1 MAGAPW
7 TRAPTG
13 FLSCLYSC
21 LLCTVLLGNVETT
34 VSTSTISGQTTTDSQ
49 TTSTPRKTPITST
62 STFSNTTLT
71 TATSTS
77 NSKHSTVTTE
87 DTSSSKTG
95 SPPPVTSVVSSTAI
109 SSTTCTQ
116 EISAVSQNPQTQGGE
131 KTRGS
136 PTSTHVEVTTSS
148 PPTSQGG
155 NTLTQTVSRAT
166 SHPGETATTSVSIV
180 SKTPPRTAG
189 VVTMPTSAH
198 STLATTENTSSPNI
212 GSPPPVTSGVSTTT
226 TSSTTSTQE
235 TSAVSQN
242 PQTQGRETTRES
254 PTSTHPVVTS
264 SATQSSPGGHT
275 LTQTVSQ
282 VTSTAGETATT
293 SPSKFSQMPS
303 TTSEVLTT
311 PTSTYSTVETT
322 EETSSP
328 KTGSP
333 PPVTSG
339 VSTTATSSTTSTQET
354 SAVSQNPQ
362 TQGGETTRESPTSTH
377 VQVTTSAPPSSPG
390 GHTLTQTASQK
401 TTPPCETVTSH
412 SSFSQTPSTTS
423 EVLTKPTSIYSTVER
438 TEETSTLKTGSPPPV
453 TSVVSS
459 TATSSTTST
468 QETSAVSQN
477 PQTLSL
483 ETTRGSPT
491 STHVEVTTSSPPT
504 SQGGNTL
511 TQTVSR
517 ATSHPG
523 ETATTSVSIV
533 SKTPPRTAGVVTM
546 PTSAHSTLATAEDTS
561 SPRTGSPP
569 PVTSGVSTTATSSTT
584 STQETSAVSQNPQTQ
599 GRETTRESP
608 TSTHPVVTSSATQS
622 SPGRHTLTQTVSQVT
637 STPGETATTS
647 PSKFSQMPST
657 SEVLTTPTSTY
668 STVETTE
675 ETSSPK
681 TGSPPPVTSGV
692 STTATSSTTSTQ
704 ETSAVSQN
712 PQTQGGETTRG
723 SPTSTHVEVTTS
735 TPPSS
740 PGGNTLTETVS
751 QVTSPPGETATS
763 PSSVSQTST
772 TSEVLKTPTSSYS
785 TVETTEETST
795 PKTGSPPPV
804 TSVVSTT
811 TTSSTTST
819 QETLTV
825 SQNPQTEGRE
835 TTRESP
841 TSTHPDV
848 TTSSPPSAP
857 GRNTLTE
864 TVSKQTSPPSETAT
878 TSVSIVSKTPP
889 RTAGVVTTSTSAH
902 STLATAEDTSSSNTG
917 SPPLVTSAVSTTAAT
932 KEKSASTSLTTST
945 LDAIGTLPSATSPPG
960 ESTISHPSKVT
971 NILHRTLGMVPRPTS
986 THHTPWNTADM
997 PLSVTTK
1004 FMPVPS
1010 AFSTPATAERE
1021 STTTSS
1027 STFMQGTLAFSWNP
1041 QTQSMG
1047 TSTASHTSAPTEET
1061 ASTPTSSLSGHTLTE
1076 TISQE
1081 TIPPTK
1087 MATVPPSSTH
1097 NTDPT
1102 TMEVSKMPTS
1112 PDSTVENRGHTSLP
1126 TTGNMPVL
1134 TSKVSTTPL
1143 STSSL
1148 TSKTLTVFPTYQ
1160 RKGTETPRWS
1170 HDSSLISTSMSQET
1184 FITEKMTMV
1193 TSSFSVDNNTTQLPK
1208 ELLSMPT
1215 GVTCYLVTKS
1225 PTPSTT
1231 GTTVWVTPEVPTTGE
1246 LGESTTQPDMSPST
1260 QKTMIAVSQ
1269 TQWTQGPRT
1278 TGEIHINS
1286 PSSGSTMVMETV
1298 ASPSPSS
1305 TISRHT
1311 SQETIT
1317 AWPKAQSTPHSP
1329 SSSPRES
1336 LSMPSIGHTHATLT
1350 TPESQAMS
1358 SITPETDTPNVATS
1372 AASSATPSGPS
1383 SSESTPQEA
1392 STVAAVTT
1400 SIPAPSRDSHPAT
1413 GPRPAPPSPSPTLR
1427 LSGAPSLS
1435 TASTVSQDAAVTSP
1449 SGGPGGQQALP
1460 FASTSPDT
1468 AQVISQTQQ
1477 TRGTETTGEAQPST
1491 PAPSVPDPTAAA
1503 MAATSSPTARGTTF
1517 GRAFPETATAAKT
1530 TDFPTTP
1537 SSSSHAA
1544 PPTAELL
1551 SSGTSPDATPAAVG
1565 MRSPAVPS
1573 TSPPTITGVPTDW
1586 TASSRTP
1593 QEKPAVSQMAHTPSA
1608 GATRGPE
1615 VSTLAWQLTDTF
1627 SAVTAP
1633 PPSPT
1638 TMPTEHTSQTE
1649 TRTPS
1654 PSGSSTASIPTPGSH
1669 SHGSQTTMPALSS
1682 GTAGGPS
1689 AVGPTTLGDAAP
1701 SSPSVV
1707 DSSEEVLTGPK
1718 SVVPE
1723 NTTAVVTSPARPSA
1737 SSTESTRA
1745 PPSSMGISS
1754 THPRGPPAA
1763 VQTSATTSRT
1773 RSTSVSSTKSPGSVG
1788 SSTLAAADKS
1798 THPLPSI
1805 AVATPSETSTS
1816 SPGVTNAYVHVPTSA
1831 VSPSIDA
1838 DPATDLWASPTSP
1851 VTSQENPGDLS
1862 ATVTRSTTFDTSATA
1877 GPARQSTPLPPS
1889 SSPRESLS
1897 MPSIGHTHATL
1908 TTPESQAMSSITPET
1923 DTPNVA
1929 TSAASSATP
1938 SGPSSSESTPQEAST
1953 VAAVTTSIPAPS
1965 RDSHPAT
1972 GPRPAPPSPSPT
1984 LRPSGAPSL
1993 STASTVSQDAAVTSP
2008 SGGPGGQQAL
2018 PFASTSPD
2026 TAQVISQTQQ
2036 TRGTETTGE
2045 AQPSTPAP
2053 SVPDP
2058 TAAAT
2063 AATSSPTARGTTSGR
2078 AFPETATAAK
2088 TTDFPTTPSSSSH
2101 AAPPTAEL
2109 LSSGTSPD
2117 ATPAAVGMR
2126 SPAVPSTSPPTIT
2139 GVPTDWTA
2147 SSRTPREKP
2156 AVSQMAHTPSAGATR
2171 GPEVS
2176 TLAWQLTDT
2185 FSAVTTPPPS
2195 PTTTPTEHTSQ
2206 TETRTPSPSGSST
2219 ASIPT
2224 PGSHSHGSQTTMPA
2238 LSSGTAGGPSAVGPT
2253 TLRDAAPSSPSV
2265 VDSSEEVLTGPKS
2278 VVPESTTAVVTSPAR
2293 PSASSTESTRAPP
2306 SSMGISS
2313 THPRGPPAAVQ
2324 TSATT
2329 SRTSPENMS
2338 PTSIFGSTLSLPF
2351 PPSTKTTLGSSS
2363 ESKHPTTLQASTD
2376 SSSSSSTS
2384 LSNLGTTQAIPS
2396 FHASSSNSSLSQ
2408 SVPGPPST
2416 GSPPTLVPGHTA
2428 PLPVTTT
2435 SSPPTASLGS
2445 TTKTETSGMIPT
2457 SLWINGG
2464 RSTALSP
2471 PSTTSLTPT
2480 NSTPTTST
2488 GFRSTTPS
2496 VPVQQGQGVSLF
2508 PYGSSVGDTPF
2519 VRRTVDFTSQL
2530 FKPRIGFPLGSF
2542 LRDSLYFTDN
2552 GQIIFPESDSQIFSY
2567 PNPPRRGFTAWDPVA
2582 VVAPF
2587 WDDADFSI
2595 RRGTIFYQ
2603 EYETFYNE
2611 HNPLVWQVESWI
2623 RRFTNSWSYKAK
2635 WTLKVTWA
2643 NAPAYPAQW
2652 TFGTCTYQAILST
2665 DGSTSYALFLYQSN
2679 GMQWD
2684 VAQRPGNSVLMGF
2697 SSADGYF
2704 ANSPLISRPVW
2715 ERYRPDRWL
2724 NSKLGLRGLQI
2735 YRLHREAIPNYYL
2748 KCQQWLQSQPQWPSW
2763 NWNQI
2768 SCPCTWQQGR
2778 WDLRFRPVGSGW
2790 WGHGGGRK
2798 LCRFSSWQGGVC
2810 CSYGPWGELREG
2822 WGVDSPWHFEQ
2833 ELEAQNWCCRWND
2846 KPSFCSLYKRRR
2858 PPVSCAGYRPSRP
2871 GWMFGDPHITTLDG
2885 ANFTFNGLGDFL
2897 LVRAWDG
2904 NSSFLLQG
2912 RTAQTGSAQATNFI
2926 AFAAQYE
2933 SSSLAPITVQW
2944 FLEPNDTIRVLHNNQ
2959 TVTFETDLEDAE
2971 GQEIFNTTGVLLTR
2985 NGSQVSASFDGTVA
2999 ISVMA
3004 VSHLLHASSSL
3015 PEEYQGR
3022 TEGLLG
3028 LWNNNPDDDFRM
3040 PNGTSVARGSS
3051 EEQLFHYGMTW
3062 KLNGTGLLGQRD
3074 DQLPPTFTPVFFSQ
3088 LLDNSS
3094 GDPALVSGCS
3104 GDRQCIY
3111 DALAMRDAGAGIH
3124 TRTLFRTYRQMN
3136 ATQNQFPPSIKGEHV
3151 ICAYK
3156 GKSVWIPYTSDSE
3169 NVVFT
3174 LRNNCTDI
3182 KLFENGTLLWT
3193 PKSLEPFTLEIL
3205 VRSTKTGLSSAFQPQ
3220 TVLCACSAESQ
3231 CLYNQTSWV
3240 GNSSLQVA
3248 DCKCDGDT
3256 FGRFCERSKDPC
3268 EEECFPGVSCVP
3280 ERGCEACPIDMTGDG
3295 RHCAALENSD
3305 LCQNHSC
3312 PVNYCHNQG
3321 HCYIAPTLSCQPSC
3335 TCPPAF
3341 TDARCFLAGNSFTP
3355 TTHQELPLRTIQLL
3369 LIEDENA
3376 SVAEVNASV
3385 AYRLGTLDVRA
3396 FLWNSLVE
3404 PIASPA
3410 PGSGSLIQRW
3420 KVTSHFQYRPQ
3431 GPVIDFL
3438 NNRLQEA
3445 VVQAFFLQA
3454 QRRRWKRSEGPRNNV
3469 LFYPISRVDVHDL
3482 AALNVSTLET
3492 YLKCNG
3498 YEGYHLVYGPQSGF
3512 TCTSP
3517 CTEGYCDHGG
3527 QCQHLPDGPRCSCVP
3542 FSIYSPWGERCEH
3555 LGVKVGAFLGI
3566 LFGAL
3571 GALLLLAI
3579 ATFVLLRLCACGR
3592 VKSSYPLG
3600 LVG

>member
-49 TTSTPRKTPITST
+49 TTSTPGKTPTTST

-77 NSKHSTVTTE
+77 NSKHSTVTTK

-95 SPPPVTSVVSSTAI
+95 SPPPVTSGVSSTAS
-109 SSTTCTQ
+109 SSTTSTQ
-116 EISAVSQNPQTQGGE
+116 ETSAVSQNPQTQGGE
-131 KTRGS
+131 TTRGS

-155 NTLTQTVSRAT
+155 NTLTHTVSRAT
-166 SHPGETATTSVSIV
+166 SHPGETASTAPSSFGKTPSTTSEVLTTPNSTHSTVGTTDGTSSPKSGSPPPVTSAAAATTSTTSTQETSTVSQNPQTQSLETTRGSPTSTHPDMTTKSPPSAPGGNTLTEAVSKGTSPPSETATTSVSIV

-339 VSTTATSSTTSTQET
+339 VSTTTTSSTTSTQET

-377 VQVTTSAPPSSPG
+377 VQVTSSATQSSPG
-390 GHTLTQTASQK
+390 GHTMTQTASQK
-401 TTPPCETVTSH
+401 TTPPCQTVTSH

-423 EVLTKPTSIYSTVER
+423 EVHTKPTSTYSTVER
-438 TEETSTLKTGSPPPV
+438 TEETSTLKTGSPPPI
-453 TSVVSS
+453 TSVVS
-459 TATSSTTST
+459 TTTTSSTTST

-511 TQTVSR
+511 THTVSR

-533 SKTPPRTAGVVTM
+533 SKTPLRTAGVMTM
-546 PTSAHSTLATAEDTS
+546 TTSAPSTLAT
-561 SPRTGSPP
+561 
-569 PVTSGVSTTATSSTT
+569 
-584 STQETSAVSQNPQTQ
+584 
-599 GRETTRESP
+599 
-608 TSTHPVVTSSATQS
+608 
-622 SPGRHTLTQTVSQVT
+622 
-637 STPGETATTS
+637 
-647 PSKFSQMPST
+647 
-657 SEVLTTPTSTY
+657 
-668 STVETTE
+668 
-675 ETSSPK
+675 
-681 TGSPPPVTSGV
+681 
-692 STTATSSTTSTQ
+692 
-704 ETSAVSQN
+704 
-712 PQTQGGETTRG
+712 
-723 SPTSTHVEVTTS
+723 
-735 TPPSS
+735 
-740 PGGNTLTETVS
+740 
-751 QVTSPPGETATS
+751 
-763 PSSVSQTST
+763 
-772 TSEVLKTPTSSYS
+772 
-785 TVETTEETST
+785 
-795 PKTGSPPPV
+795 
-804 TSVVSTT
+804 
-811 TTSSTTST
+811 
-819 QETLTV
+819 
-825 SQNPQTEGRE
+825 TEG
-835 TTRESP
+835 
-841 TSTHPDV
+841 
-848 TTSSPPSAP
+848 
-857 GRNTLTE
+857 
-864 TVSKQTSPPSETAT
+864 
-878 TSVSIVSKTPP
+878 
-889 RTAGVVTTSTSAH
+889 
-902 STLATAEDTSSSNTG
+902 TSSSNTG
-917 SPPLVTSAVSTTAAT
+917 SPPPVTSAVSTTAAT
-932 KEKSASTSLTTST
+932 EEKSASTSLTTST

-986 THHTPWNTADM
+986 TYHTPRNTADM

-1010 AFSTPATAERE
+1010 AFSIPATAERE

-1087 MATVPPSSTH
+1087 MATIPPSSTH

-1126 TTGNMPVL
+1126 TTGNMPVF

-1317 AWPKAQSTPHSP
+1317 AWPKAQSTPLPP
-1329 SSSPRES
+1329 SSFPRES

-1427 LSGAPSLS
+1427 PSGAPSLS

-1638 TMPTEHTSQTE
+1638 TTPTEHTSQTE

-1798 THPLPSI
+1798 TSHPLPSI

-2063 AATSSPTARGTTSGR
+2063 AATSSPTARGTTFGR

-3498 YEGYHLVYGPQSGF
+3498 YEGYHLIYGPQSGF

-3579 ATFVLLRLCACGR
+3579 ATFVLLRFCACGR
-3592 VKSSYPLG
+3592 VKSSSYPLG

>member
-523 ETATTSVSIV
+523 ETASTAPSSFSKTPSTTSEVLKTPTSSYSTVETTEETSTSKTGSPPPVTSAAAATTSTTSTQETSTVSQNPQTLSLETTRGSPTSTHPDVTTSSPPSSPGGNTLTETVSKQTSPPSETATTSVSIV

-945 LDAIGTLPSATSPPG
+945 LDAIGTLPSATSPP
-960 ESTISHPSKVT
+960 
-971 NILHRTLGMVPRPTS
+971 
-986 THHTPWNTADM
+986 
-997 PLSVTTK
+997 
-1004 FMPVPS
+1004 
-1010 AFSTPATAERE
+1010 
-1021 STTTSS
+1021 
-1027 STFMQGTLAFSWNP
+1027 
-1041 QTQSMG
+1041 
-1047 TSTASHTSAPTEET
+1047 
-1061 ASTPTSSLSGHTLTE
+1061 
-1076 TISQE
+1076 
-1081 TIPPTK
+1081 
-1087 MATVPPSSTH
+1087 
-1097 NTDPT
+1097 
-1102 TMEVSKMPTS
+1102 
-1112 PDSTVENRGHTSLP
+1112 
-1126 TTGNMPVL
+1126 
-1134 TSKVSTTPL
+1134 
-1143 STSSL
+1143 
-1148 TSKTLTVFPTYQ
+1148 
-1160 RKGTETPRWS
+1160 
-1170 HDSSLISTSMSQET
+1170 
-1184 FITEKMTMV
+1184 
-1193 TSSFSVDNNTTQLPK
+1193 
-1208 ELLSMPT
+1208 
-1215 GVTCYLVTKS
+1215 
-1225 PTPSTT
+1225 
-1231 GTTVWVTPEVPTTGE
+1231 
-1246 LGESTTQPDMSPST
+1246 
-1260 QKTMIAVSQ
+1260 
-1269 TQWTQGPRT
+1269 
-1278 TGEIHINS
+1278 
-1286 PSSGSTMVMETV
+1286 
-1298 ASPSPSS
+1298 
-1305 TISRHT
+1305 
-1311 SQETIT
+1311 
-1317 AWPKAQSTPHSP
+1317 
-1329 SSSPRES
+1329 
-1336 LSMPSIGHTHATLT
+1336 
-1350 TPESQAMS
+1350 
-1358 SITPETDTPNVATS
+1358 
-1372 AASSATPSGPS
+1372 
-1383 SSESTPQEA
+1383 
-1392 STVAAVTT
+1392 
-1400 SIPAPSRDSHPAT
+1400 
-1413 GPRPAPPSPSPTLR
+1413 
-1427 LSGAPSLS
+1427 
-1435 TASTVSQDAAVTSP
+1435 
-1449 SGGPGGQQALP
+1449 
-1460 FASTSPDT
+1460 
-1468 AQVISQTQQ
+1468 
-1477 TRGTETTGEAQPST
+1477 
-1491 PAPSVPDPTAAA
+1491 
-1503 MAATSSPTARGTTF
+1503 
-1517 GRAFPETATAAKT
+1517 
-1530 TDFPTTP
+1530 
-1537 SSSSHAA
+1537 
-1544 PPTAELL
+1544 
-1551 SSGTSPDATPAAVG
+1551 
-1565 MRSPAVPS
+1565 
-1573 TSPPTITGVPTDW
+1573 
-1586 TASSRTP
+1586 
-1593 QEKPAVSQMAHTPSA
+1593 
-1608 GATRGPE
+1608 
-1615 VSTLAWQLTDTF
+1615 
-1627 SAVTAP
+1627 
-1633 PPSPT
+1633 
-1638 TMPTEHTSQTE
+1638 
-1649 TRTPS
+1649 
-1654 PSGSSTASIPTPGSH
+1654 
-1669 SHGSQTTMPALSS
+1669 
-1682 GTAGGPS
+1682 
-1689 AVGPTTLGDAAP
+1689 
-1701 SSPSVV
+1701 
-1707 DSSEEVLTGPK
+1707 
-1718 SVVPE
+1718 
-1723 NTTAVVTSPARPSA
+1723 
-1737 SSTESTRA
+1737 
-1745 PPSSMGISS
+1745 
-1754 THPRGPPAA
+1754 
-1763 VQTSATTSRT
+1763 
-1773 RSTSVSSTKSPGSVG
+1773 
-1788 SSTLAAADKS
+1788 
-1798 THPLPSI
+1798 
-1805 AVATPSETSTS
+1805 
-1816 SPGVTNAYVHVPTSA
+1816 
-1831 VSPSIDA
+1831 
-1838 DPATDLWASPTSP
+1838 
-1851 VTSQENPGDLS
+1851 
-1862 ATVTRSTTFDTSATA
+1862 
-1877 GPARQSTPLPPS
+1877 
-1889 SSPRESLS
+1889 
-1897 MPSIGHTHATL
+1897 
-1908 TTPESQAMSSITPET
+1908 
-1923 DTPNVA
+1923 
-1929 TSAASSATP
+1929 
-1938 SGPSSSESTPQEAST
+1938 
-1953 VAAVTTSIPAPS
+1953 
-1965 RDSHPAT
+1965 
-1972 GPRPAPPSPSPT
+1972 
-1984 LRPSGAPSL
+1984 
-1993 STASTVSQDAAVTSP
+1993 
-2008 SGGPGGQQAL
+2008 
-2018 PFASTSPD
+2018 
-2026 TAQVISQTQQ
+2026 
-2036 TRGTETTGE
+2036 
-2045 AQPSTPAP
+2045 
-2053 SVPDP
+2053 
-2058 TAAAT
+2058 
-2063 AATSSPTARGTTSGR
+2063 
-2078 AFPETATAAK
+2078 
-2088 TTDFPTTPSSSSH
+2088 
-2101 AAPPTAEL
+2101 
-2109 LSSGTSPD
+2109 
-2117 ATPAAVGMR
+2117 
-2126 SPAVPSTSPPTIT
+2126 
-2139 GVPTDWTA
+2139 
-2147 SSRTPREKP
+2147 
-2156 AVSQMAHTPSAGATR
+2156 
-2171 GPEVS
+2171 
-2176 TLAWQLTDT
+2176 
-2185 FSAVTTPPPS
+2185 
-2195 PTTTPTEHTSQ
+2195 
-2206 TETRTPSPSGSST
+2206 
-2219 ASIPT
+2219 
-2224 PGSHSHGSQTTMPA
+2224 
-2238 LSSGTAGGPSAVGPT
+2238 
-2253 TLRDAAPSSPSV
+2253 
-2265 VDSSEEVLTGPKS
+2265 
-2278 VVPESTTAVVTSPAR
+2278 
-2293 PSASSTESTRAPP
+2293 
-2306 SSMGISS
+2306 
-2313 THPRGPPAAVQ
+2313 
-2324 TSATT
+2324 
-2329 SRTSPENMS
+2329 
-2338 PTSIFGSTLSLPF
+2338 
-2351 PPSTKTTLGSSS
+2351 
-2363 ESKHPTTLQASTD
+2363 
-2376 SSSSSSTS
+2376 
-2384 LSNLGTTQAIPS
+2384 
-2396 FHASSSNSSLSQ
+2396 
-2408 SVPGPPST
+2408 
-2416 GSPPTLVPGHTA
+2416 
-2428 PLPVTTT
+2428 
-2435 SSPPTASLGS
+2435 
-2445 TTKTETSGMIPT
+2445 GMIPT

>member
-49 TTSTPRKTPITST
+49 TTSTPGKTPTTST

-77 NSKHSTVTTE
+77 NSKHSTVTTK

-95 SPPPVTSVVSSTAI
+95 SPPPVTSGVSSTAS
-109 SSTTCTQ
+109 SSTTSTQ
-116 EISAVSQNPQTQGGE
+116 ETSAVSQNPQTQGGE
-131 KTRGS
+131 TTRGS

-155 NTLTQTVSRAT
+155 NTLTHTVSRAT
-166 SHPGETATTSVSIV
+166 SHPGETASTAPSSFGKTPSTTSEVLTTPNSTHSTVGTTDGTSSPKSGSPPPVTSAAAATTSTTSTQETSTVSQNPQTQSLETTRGSPTSTHPDMTTKSPPSAPGGNTLTEAVSKGTSPPSETATTSVSIV

-339 VSTTATSSTTSTQET
+339 VSTTTTSSTTSTQET

-377 VQVTTSAPPSSPG
+377 VQVTSSATQSSPG
-390 GHTLTQTASQK
+390 GHTMTQTASQK
-401 TTPPCETVTSH
+401 TTPPCQTVTSH

-423 EVLTKPTSIYSTVER
+423 EVHTKPTSTYSTVER
-438 TEETSTLKTGSPPPV
+438 TEETSTLKTGSPPPI
-453 TSVVSS
+453 TSVVS
-459 TATSSTTST
+459 TTTTSSTTST

-511 TQTVSR
+511 THTVSR

-523 ETATTSVSIV
+523 ETASTAPSSFGKTPSTTSEVLKTPTSSYSTVETTEETSTSKTGSPPPVTSAAAATTSTTSTQETSTVSQNPQTLSLETTRGSPTSTHPDVTTSSPPSAPGGNTLTETVSKGTSPPSETATISVSIV

-569 PVTSGVSTTATSSTT
+569 PVTSAVSTTATSSTT

-622 SPGRHTLTQTVSQVT
+622 SPGGHTLTQTVSQVT
-637 STPGETATTS
+637 STAGETATTS
-647 PSKFSQMPST
+647 PSKFSQMPSTT

-692 STTATSSTTSTQ
+692 STTTTSSTTSTQ

-712 PQTQGGETTRG
+712 PQTQGRETTRG

-735 TPPSS
+735 TPPSY
-740 PGGNTLTETVS
+740 PGENTLTETVS
-751 QVTSPPGETATS
+751 QATSPPGETATS

-795 PKTGSPPPV
+795 SKTGSPPPV
-804 TSVVSTT
+804 TSAVSSTA
-811 TTSSTTST
+811 TSSTTST
-819 QETLTV
+819 QETSAV
-825 SQNPQTEGRE
+825 SQNPQTQGGE
-835 TTRESP
+835 TTRGSP
-841 TSTHPDV
+841 TSTHVEV
-848 TTSSPPSAP
+848 TTSAPPSSP
-857 GRNTLTE
+857 GRHSVSLTI
-864 TVSKQTSPPSETAT
+864 SQATSPLGETAT
-878 TSVSIVSKTPP
+878 TSVSIVSKTPL
-889 RTAGVVTTSTSAH
+889 RTAGVMTMTTSAP
-902 STLATAEDTSSSNTG
+902 STLATTEGTSSSNTG
-917 SPPLVTSAVSTTAAT
+917 SPPPVTSAVSTTAAT
-932 KEKSASTSLTTST
+932 EEKSASTSLTTST

-986 THHTPWNTADM
+986 TYHTPRNTADM

-1010 AFSTPATAERE
+1010 AFSIPATAERE

-1087 MATVPPSSTH
+1087 MATIPPSSTH

-1126 TTGNMPVL
+1126 TTGNMPVF

-1317 AWPKAQSTPHSP
+1317 AWPKAQSTPLPP
-1329 SSSPRES
+1329 SSFPRES

-1427 LSGAPSLS
+1427 PSGAPSLS

-1638 TMPTEHTSQTE
+1638 TTPTEHTSQTE

-1723 NTTAVVTSPARPSA
+1723 N
-1737 SSTESTRA
+1737 
-1745 PPSSMGISS
+1745 
-1754 THPRGPPAA
+1754 
-1763 VQTSATTSRT
+1763 
-1773 RSTSVSSTKSPGSVG
+1773 
-1788 SSTLAAADKS
+1788 
-1798 THPLPSI
+1798 
-1805 AVATPSETSTS
+1805 
-1816 SPGVTNAYVHVPTSA
+1816 
-1831 VSPSIDA
+1831 
-1838 DPATDLWASPTSP
+1838 
-1851 VTSQENPGDLS
+1851 
-1862 ATVTRSTTFDTSATA
+1862 
-1877 GPARQSTPLPPS
+1877 
-1889 SSPRESLS
+1889 
-1897 MPSIGHTHATL
+1897 
-1908 TTPESQAMSSITPET
+1908 
-1923 DTPNVA
+1923 
-1929 TSAASSATP
+1929 
-1938 SGPSSSESTPQEAST
+1938 
-1953 VAAVTTSIPAPS
+1953 
-1965 RDSHPAT
+1965 
-1972 GPRPAPPSPSPT
+1972 
-1984 LRPSGAPSL
+1984 
-1993 STASTVSQDAAVTSP
+1993 
-2008 SGGPGGQQAL
+2008 
-2018 PFASTSPD
+2018 
-2026 TAQVISQTQQ
+2026 
-2036 TRGTETTGE
+2036 
-2045 AQPSTPAP
+2045 
-2053 SVPDP
+2053 
-2058 TAAAT
+2058 
-2063 AATSSPTARGTTSGR
+2063 
-2078 AFPETATAAK
+2078 
-2088 TTDFPTTPSSSSH
+2088 
-2101 AAPPTAEL
+2101 
-2109 LSSGTSPD
+2109 
-2117 ATPAAVGMR
+2117 
-2126 SPAVPSTSPPTIT
+2126 
-2139 GVPTDWTA
+2139 
-2147 SSRTPREKP
+2147 
-2156 AVSQMAHTPSAGATR
+2156 
-2171 GPEVS
+2171 
-2176 TLAWQLTDT
+2176 
-2185 FSAVTTPPPS
+2185 
-2195 PTTTPTEHTSQ
+2195 
-2206 TETRTPSPSGSST
+2206 
-2219 ASIPT
+2219 
-2224 PGSHSHGSQTTMPA
+2224 
-2238 LSSGTAGGPSAVGPT
+2238 
-2253 TLRDAAPSSPSV
+2253 
-2265 VDSSEEVLTGPKS
+2265 
-2278 VVPESTTAVVTSPAR
+2278 TTAVVTSPAR

-3498 YEGYHLVYGPQSGF
+3498 YEGYHLIYGPQSGF

-3579 ATFVLLRLCACGR
+3579 ATFVLLRFCACGR
-3592 VKSSYPLG
+3592 VKSSSYPLG